1 MWGQGRTSGARQT
14 LGQGELWGDALSMS
28 LDAMTPEEV
37 VASPYPMVDVI
48 KVPCTVDSAE
58 KLEYA

>member
-1 MWGQGRTSGARQT
+1 M
-14 LGQGELWGDALSMS
+14 GQGELWGDALSMS
-28 LDAMTPEEV
+28 LDAMTPEKVVAVVAVDVV
-37 VASPYPMVDVI
+37 VASLYPVVDVI